1 MSEHQADA
9 KEKAVTRQEQ
19 AERRNVQV
27 EAWQEQG
34 EDWAGFDAHDFQR
47 GVIAEFRANGGKLGG
62 MFEGWTLTVLTTVG
76 ARTGLRRESVLGYL
90 EFDGKGV
97 VVASANGADKHP
109 GWYHNIRRNPIVTV
123 ETGTDAYQAIAAVP
137 QRRERDEL
145 FGRVVEEEPGYA
157 DHQARTARVIP
168 VIVLH
173 RIGPVP
179 GAERVKGMGDWIV
192 EVHDWLR
199 GELKTLREQADR
211 LVEGSA
217 ARIERTAPDLAQQ
230 MRARCLDFCGAL
242 TKHHGGE
249 DMALFPRLAEHF
261 PALAPAL
268 AQLGD
273 EHKAVA
279 RAQQAIRELVD
290 GFVPGESDPRRL
302 REELER
308 LAQRLESHFTYEE
321 ETIVTALNAT
331 APAPYVD

>member
-1 MSEHQADA
+1 MSEERAA
-9 KEKAVTRQEQ
+9 TRQEQ
-19 AERRNVQV
+19 AERRD
-27 EAWQEQG
+27 EQAAEVRRERTG
-34 EDWAGFDAHDFQR
+34 NGAGFDVHDFQR
-47 GVIAEFRANGGKLGG
+47 RVIAEFRANEGKLSG

-76 ARTGLRRESVLGYL
+76 ARTGLRRESILGYL

-109 GWYHNIRRNPIVTV
+109 GWYHNILRNPIVTV
-123 ETGTDAYQAIAAVP
+123 ETGTDTYQAIAAVP
-137 QRRERDEL
+137 QGRERDAL
-145 FGRVVEEEPGYA
+145 FGRVIEEAPGYA
-157 DHQARTARVIP
+157 DHQARTVREIP
-168 VIVLH
+168 VVVLH

-179 GAERVKGMGDWIV
+179 GAERVKGMGDWIA

-199 GELKTLREQADR
+199 GELKSLREQADR

-217 ARIERTAPDLAQQ
+217 EKIERTAPDLGRQ
-230 MRARCLDFCGAL
+230 MRAHCLDFCGAL

-249 DMALFPRLAEHF
+249 DMAVFPALAKQF

-268 AQLGD
+268 AQLGA
-273 EHKAVA
+273 EHQSVA

-290 GFVPGESDPRRL
+290 GFVPGESDPTRL

-308 LAQRLESHFTYEE
+308 LADLLERHFTYEE

-331 APAPYVD
+331 VPAPPVG